1 MFLDLNWDPGV
12 ATATGFSH
20 GSIFT
25 FLSTG
30 TLLPGA
36 LDEFGGCS
44 FTPYGVAPEWVRIG
58 YLSVTAS
65 ALGTVTYD
73 LNPSTSGVS
82 IFGHGTVPWGTIY
95 LDMLPTEHSPD
106 CNGNGI
112 PDIDDILAGSSADCD
127 LDGVPDECQVDS
139 DGDGV
144 IDPCDGCPAD
154 PAKTDPGLCGCGVA
168 DTDSDGDTWPDCVD
182 NCPLLANPG
191 QADCDADGIGDA
203 CCGEPDCN
211 ENGVPDS
218 CDIAAGASIDANG
231 NGIPDECEA
240 GLRGDLNCD
249 GSVNV
254 FDIDPFVR
262 ALTDPPGYEQAY
274 PHCDIMLADA
284 NCDGLVNAFDIDPF
298 VLCLTGGGC
307 PPCP

>member
-1 MFLDLNWDPGV
+1 MKRACLPIVLVGLLSVLARGQGMDVEFRLVARPTPSSFSTTTVLPASSPRFVVGSSYTLEIWGSDVTQGAGFTCVFLDLNWDPGV

-82 IFGHGTVPWGTIY
+82 LFGHGTVPWGTIY

-112 PDIDDILAGSSADCD
+112 PDIDDILAGTSADCD

-154 PAKTDPGLCGCGVA
+154 PAKTDPGICGCGVA
-168 DTDSDGDTWPDCVD
+168 DTDTDSDGTPDCLD
-182 NCPLLANPG
+182 GCPTDPAK
-191 QADCDADGIGDA
+191 
-203 CCGEPDCN
+203 
-211 ENGVPDS
+211 
-218 CDIAAGASIDANG
+218 
-231 NGIPDECEA
+231 
-240 GLRGDLNCD
+240 
-249 GSVNV
+249 
-254 FDIDPFVR
+254 IDP
-262 ALTDPPGYEQAY
+262 G
-274 PHCDIMLADA
+274 I
-284 NCDGLVNAFDIDPF
+284 
-298 VLCLTGGGC
+298 
-307 PPCP
+307 